1 MPSTTVLQPEWVKM
15 DINDIGNSIFNEKSL
30 ISDYNNK
37 DLKKDT
43 LKLAIKQ
50 NNKEIMYQ
58 LSQTR
63 DGLINNEFRSKIWPI
78 LLGMEPPVSKTKGIK
93 GEKEIEYNDEK
104 EDEEEKE
111 GDNEKEDNDEKEE
124 KQSNLDTNSLPQ
136 HKDED
141 QVKKDVDRSF
151 INYPKNLTKDELESL
166 RLKLNNLIVKV
177 LRNNPKLNYYQGYH
191 DIATIILLVF
201 ENDEESAFKFL
212 QHLSLFHLRD
222 HMLPSIESTIDQLHL
237 IYDLIE
243 ITDPLMYKLIKFLD
257 PSFSISFI
265 ISIFS
270 HNIEKFDEILLVWD
284 FIFSEDSM
292 VLLIYIFASILIY
305 YKFEILNDLNEFL
318 DLDINNNKNNKLND
332 LIFLEDNKD
341 LIHCAI
347 KNTINNNLNNNKNLD
362 SKSEIFSILQL
373 SLSYLH
379 KYPPIENLKNFNK
392 IISNYSVL
400 KTTSCYIPN
409 ILSVNLYEKN
419 SNDLENLS
427 NIFNSQIV
435 ENIKLD
441 NFRKLKRLEELKIK
455 QDNYKKNKLISSRS
469 NGKNNTNNKISSNK
483 QFYRKIIKISISIG
497 FISLLLNYLLSND
510 SFKSNINYY
519 RENNNLVFKLF
530 NISDSINTNFKSL
543 VGLGINSFKK

>member
-1 MPSTTVLQPEWVKM
+1 MPTTTATATATAVLQPEWVKM

-30 ISDYNNK
+30 ISDYNNE

-63 DGLINNEFRSKIWPI
+63 EGLINNEFRSKIWPV
-78 LLGMEPPVSKTKGIK
+78 LLGIESPVNTKLNKSI
-93 GEKEIEYNDEK
+93 EKDE
-104 EDEEEKE
+104 EDE
-111 GDNEKEDNDEKEE
+111 NEYTK
-124 KQSNLDTNSLPQ
+124 SNKDINSLSP

-141 QVKKDVDRSF
+141 QVKKDIDRSF
-151 INYPKNLTKDELESL
+151 INYPKDITKIELESL

-243 ITDPLMYKLIKFLD
+243 KTDPLMFKLIKFLD

-265 ISIFS
+265 ISMFS

-284 FIFSEDSM
+284 FIFSENSM
-292 VLLIYIFASILIY
+292 ILLIYIFSSILIY

-318 DLDINNNKNNKLND
+318 DLDNNNITNNDNKLND
-332 LIFLEDNKD
+332 LNFLENNKD
-341 LIHCAI
+341 LIHCSI

-362 SKSEIFSILQL
+362 SKSEIFAILQL
-373 SLSYLH
+373 SINYLN

-392 IISNYSVL
+392 LISNYSVL
-400 KTTSCYIPN
+400 KTTSNYIPN
-409 ILSVNLYEKN
+409 ILSINLYEKN
-419 SNDLENLS
+419 LNDFKNLN

-435 ENIKLD
+435 ENIKID
-441 NFRKLKRLEELKIK
+441 NIRKLKRLEELKIK
-455 QDNYKKNKLISSRS
+455 QENYKKIKLNSSRS
-469 NGKNNTNNKISSNK
+469 NFSSSNSKNNNNNNKISLNK

-510 SFKSNINYY
+510 SFKSNLNYY
-519 RENNNLVFKLF
+519 RENNNLIFKLF
-530 NISDSINTNFKSL
+530 NISDTINTNFKSL

>member
-1 MPSTTVLQPEWVKM
+1 MPTTTATATATAVLQPEWVKM

-30 ISDYNNK
+30 ISDYNNE

-63 DGLINNEFRSKIWPI
+63 EGLINNEFRSKIWPV
-78 LLGMEPPVSKTKGIK
+78 LLGIESPVNTKLNKSI
-93 GEKEIEYNDEK
+93 EKDE
-104 EDEEEKE
+104 EDE
-111 GDNEKEDNDEKEE
+111 NEYTK
-124 KQSNLDTNSLPQ
+124 SNKDINSLSP

-141 QVKKDVDRSF
+141 QVKKDIDRSF
-151 INYPKNLTKDELESL
+151 INYPKDITKIELESL

-243 ITDPLMYKLIKFLD
+243 KTDPLMFKLIKFLD

-265 ISIFS
+265 ISMFS

-284 FIFSEDSM
+284 FIFSENSM
-292 VLLIYIFASILIY
+292 ILLIYIFSSILIY

-318 DLDINNNKNNKLND
+318 DLDNNNITNNDNKLND
-332 LIFLEDNKD
+332 LNFLENNKD
-341 LIHCAI
+341 LIHCSI

-362 SKSEIFSILQL
+362 SKSEIFAILQL
-373 SLSYLH
+373 SINYLN

-392 IISNYSVL
+392 LISNYSVL
-400 KTTSCYIPN
+400 KTTSNYIPN
-409 ILSVNLYEKN
+409 ILSINLYEKN
-419 SNDLENLS
+419 LNDFKNLN

-435 ENIKLD
+435 ENIKID
-441 NFRKLKRLEELKIK
+441 NIRKLKRLEELKIK
-455 QDNYKKNKLISSRS
+455 QENYKKNKLNSSRS
-469 NGKNNTNNKISSNK
+469 NFSSSNSKNNNNNNKISLNK

-510 SFKSNINYY
+510 SFKSNLNYY
-519 RENNNLVFKLF
+519 RENNNLIFKLF
-530 NISDSINTNFKSL
+530 NISDTINTNFKSL

>member
-1 MPSTTVLQPEWVKM
+1 MPTTTATATATAVLQPEWVKM

-30 ISDYNNK
+30 ISDYNNE

-63 DGLINNEFRSKIWPI
+63 EGLINNEFRSKIWPV
-78 LLGMEPPVSKTKGIK
+78 LLGIESPVNTKLNKSI
-93 GEKEIEYNDEK
+93 EKDE
-104 EDEEEKE
+104 EDE
-111 GDNEKEDNDEKEE
+111 NEYTK
-124 KQSNLDTNSLPQ
+124 SNKDINSLSP

-141 QVKKDVDRSF
+141 QVKKDIDRSF
-151 INYPKNLTKDELESL
+151 INYPKDITKIELESL

-243 ITDPLMYKLIKFLD
+243 KTDPLMFKLIKFLD

-265 ISIFS
+265 ISMFC

-284 FIFSEDSM
+284 FIFSENSM
-292 VLLIYIFASILIY
+292 ILLIYIFSSILIY

-318 DLDINNNKNNKLND
+318 DLDNNNITNNDNKLND
-332 LIFLEDNKD
+332 LNFLENNKD
-341 LIHCAI
+341 LIHCSI

-362 SKSEIFSILQL
+362 SKSEIFAILQL
-373 SLSYLH
+373 SINYLN

-392 IISNYSVL
+392 LISNYSVL
-400 KTTSCYIPN
+400 KTTSNYIPN
-409 ILSVNLYEKN
+409 ILSINLYEKN
-419 SNDLENLS
+419 LNDFKNLN

-435 ENIKLD
+435 ENIKID
-441 NFRKLKRLEELKIK
+441 NIRKLKRLEELKIK
-455 QDNYKKNKLISSRS
+455 QENYKKNKLNSSRS
-469 NGKNNTNNKISSNK
+469 NFSSSNSKNNNNNNKISLNK

-510 SFKSNINYY
+510 SFKSNLNYY
-519 RENNNLVFKLF
+519 RENNNLIFKLF
-530 NISDSINTNFKSL
+530 NISDTINTNFKSL